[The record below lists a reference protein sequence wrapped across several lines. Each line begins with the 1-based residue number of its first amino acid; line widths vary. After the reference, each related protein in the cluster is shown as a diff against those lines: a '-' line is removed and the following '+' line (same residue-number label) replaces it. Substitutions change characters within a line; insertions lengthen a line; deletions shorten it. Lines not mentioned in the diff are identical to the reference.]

1 MREAKFKTGD
11 KVKINK
17 LMRHDMNKYKGK
29 TGVVDVVSSDGYV
42 TVKVKGFGR
51 TMEFHPNEL
60 VSEEIKSTITESPS
74 PYTPKE
80 RARVVKNLKDRNY
93 LPAMPDADRKVLLAA
108 LETLL
113 ATI

>member
-1 MREAKFKTGD
+1 MKRSELR
-11 KVKINK
+11 KII
-17 LMRHDMNKYKGK
+17 R
-29 TGVVDVVSSDGYV
+29 
-42 TVKVKGFGR
+42 
-51 TMEFHPNEL
+51 
-60 VSEEIKSTITESPS
+60 EEIKSTITESPS

>member
-1 MREAKFKTGD
+1 MKASEFR
-11 KVKINK
+11 K
-17 LMRHDMNKYKGK
+17 LIR
-29 TGVVDVVSSDGYV
+29 
-42 TVKVKGFGR
+42 
-51 TMEFHPNEL
+51 
-60 VSEEIKSTITESPS
+60 EEIKSTITESPS

-108 LETLL
+108 LEMLL

>member
-1 MREAKFKTGD
+1 MKR
-11 KVKINK
+11 
-17 LMRHDMNKYKGK
+17 
-29 TGVVDVVSSDGYV
+29 S
-42 TVKVKGFGR
+42 
-51 TMEFHPNEL
+51 EL
-60 VSEEIKSTITESPS
+60 RNIIKEEIKSTITESPS

-108 LETLL
+108 LEILL